1 MRKLIAVQV
10 DYKRFAETFEFKN
23 PASAKAS
30 WNGLKKKLGKMA
42 GGSVGTLIFSPF
54 MRIDVC

>member
-1 MRKLIAVQV
+1 VQV